1 MRCEAL
7 VRFLR
12 KIYVCFNRV
21 KHIYFLLVVI
31 GVVISFVGDA
41 LRSLLENRQQLILS
55 NLSEAD
61 KRAQKAQEK
70 LIEAKSQF
78 ETAKVKAEEIEKQG
92 VITLNKDKN
101 NSQIQTEEMIQRLDK
116 LKKETLL
123 SQQQK
128 ALKLLSKKVIQSSL
142 AQVQEKLQ
150 NRIDSKFQ
158 TSINNF
164 YIALLRNYGF

>member
-1 MRCEAL
+1 M
-7 VRFLR
+7 
-12 KIYVCFNRV
+12 
-21 KHIYFLLVVI
+21 
-31 GVVISFVGDA
+31 
-41 LRSLLENRQQLILS
+41 LENRQQLILS
-55 NLSEAD
+55 NLNEAD

-78 ETAKVKAEEIEKQG
+78 ETAKIKAEEIAKQG
-92 VITLNKDKN
+92 IITLNKDKS
-101 NSQIQTEEMIQRLDK
+101 NSQTQTEEMIQRLNQ
-116 LKKETLL
+116 LKQETLL

-128 ALKLLSKKVIQSSL
+128 ALKLLSQKVIQSAL

-164 YIALLRNYGF
+164 YIALFRKYGF

>member
-1 MRCEAL
+1 MD
-7 VRFLR
+7 
-12 KIYVCFNRV
+12 IQFNTN
-21 KHIYFLLVVI
+21 ILETNIINLIVVI
-31 GVVISFVGDA
+31 VVVISFVGDA
-41 LRSLLENRQQLILS
+41 LRSLLENRQQLILA

-61 KRAQKAQEK
+61 KRAKKAQEK

-78 ETAKVKAEEIEKQG
+78 EAAKLKSEEIAKQG
-92 VITLNKDKN
+92 IVTLNKDKD

-142 AQVQEKLQ
+142 TQVQEKLQ
-150 NRIDSKFQ
+150 KRIDSKFQ

>member
-1 MRCEAL
+1 M
-7 VRFLR
+7 
-12 KIYVCFNRV
+12 YVFNRV

>member
-1 MRCEAL
+1 M
-7 VRFLR
+7 
-12 KIYVCFNRV
+12 
-21 KHIYFLLVVI
+21 
-31 GVVISFVGDA
+31 
-41 LRSLLENRQQLILS
+41 RSLLENRQQLILA
-55 NLSEAD
+55 NLNEAD
-61 KRAQKAQEK
+61 KRAQKAREK

-78 ETAKVKAEEIEKQG
+78 EAAQLKAEKIARQG
-92 VITLNKDKN
+92 IITLTKDKD
-101 NSQIQTEEMIQRLDK
+101 NSKIQTEELIQRLDN

-142 AQVQEKLQ
+142 AQVREKLQ

-164 YIALLRNYGF
+164 YIALLRNYSF

>member
-1 MRCEAL
+1 M
-7 VRFLR
+7 
-12 KIYVCFNRV
+12 
-21 KHIYFLLVVI
+21 
-31 GVVISFVGDA
+31 GDA

-61 KRAQKAQEK
+61 KRAKKAKEK

-78 ETAKVKAEEIEKQG
+78 DAAKLKAEEIKKQG

-101 NSQIQTEEMIQRLDK
+101 TSQIQTEEMIQRLDK

-142 AQVQEKLQ
+142 TQVKEKLK

>member
-1 MRCEAL
+1 M
-7 VRFLR
+7 
-12 KIYVCFNRV
+12 
-21 KHIYFLLVVI
+21 
-31 GVVISFVGDA
+31 
-41 LRSLLENRQQLILS
+41 LENRQQLILA
-55 NLSEAD
+55 NLNEAD
-61 KRAQKAQEK
+61 KRAQKAREK

-78 ETAKVKAEEIEKQG
+78 EAAQLKAEKIARQG
-92 VITLNKDKN
+92 IITLTKDKD
-101 NSQIQTEEMIQRLDK
+101 NSKIQTEELIQRLDN

-142 AQVQEKLQ
+142 AQVREKLQ

-164 YIALLRNYGF
+164 YIALLRNYSF

>member
-1 MRCEAL
+1 M
-7 VRFLR
+7 
-12 KIYVCFNRV
+12 
-21 KHIYFLLVVI
+21 VVI

-41 LRSLLENRQQLILS
+41 LRSLLENRQQLILT

-61 KRAQKAQEK
+61 KRAQNAQEK

-78 ETAKVKAEEIEKQG
+78 EAAKLKAEEITNQG
-92 VITLNKDKN
+92 VITLNKDKG
-101 NSQIQTEEMIQRLDK
+101 NSKIQTEEMIQRLDK

-128 ALKLLSKKVIQSSL
+128 TLKLLSKKVIQSSL
-142 AQVQEKLQ
+142 AQVQKKLQ
-150 NRIDSKFQ
+150 NRIDFKFQ

>member
-1 MRCEAL
+1 M
-7 VRFLR
+7 
-12 KIYVCFNRV
+12 
-21 KHIYFLLVVI
+21 
-31 GVVISFVGDA
+31 
-41 LRSLLENRQQLILS
+41 LENRQQLILA
-55 NLSEAD
+55 NLSEAE

-78 ETAKVKAEEIEKQG
+78 EAAKLKAEEIAKQG
-92 VITLNKDKN
+92 IITLNKDKDN
-101 NSQIQTEEMIQRLDK
+101 FQIQTEDMIQRLDR

-128 ALKLLSKKVIQSSL
+128 ALKLLAKKVIQSSL
-142 AQVQEKLQ
+142 TQVQEKLQ

>member
-1 MRCEAL
+1 MCG
-7 VRFLR
+7 FLENY
-12 KIYVCFNRV
+12 IYINWV
-21 KHIYFLLVVI
+21 KYIYFLLVVI

-55 NLSEAD
+55 NLNEAD
-61 KRAQKAQEK
+61 TRAKKAQEK

-78 ETAKVKAEEIEKQG
+78 ETAKLKAEEIAKQG
-92 VITLNKDKN
+92 IITLNKDKN
-101 NSQIQTEEMIQRLDK
+101 NSQIQTEEMIQRLNQ
-116 LKKETLL
+116 LKQETLL

-128 ALKLLSKKVIQSSL
+128 ALKLLSQKVIQSAL

-150 NRIDSKFQ
+150 RRIDSKFQ

>member
-1 MRCEAL
+1 M
-7 VRFLR
+7 
-12 KIYVCFNRV
+12 YFNWV
-21 KHIYFLLVVI
+21 KHIYFRLVVI

-55 NLSEAD
+55 NLNEAD

-78 ETAKVKAEEIEKQG
+78 ETAKIKAEEIAKQG
-92 VITLNKDKN
+92 IITLNKDKN
-101 NSQIQTEEMIQRLDK
+101 NSQIQTEEMIQRLNQ

-128 ALKLLSKKVIQSSL
+128 ALKLLSQKVIQSAL
-142 AQVQEKLQ
+142 TQVQEKLQ

>member
-1 MRCEAL
+1 M
-7 VRFLR
+7 
-12 KIYVCFNRV
+12 
-21 KHIYFLLVVI
+21 
-31 GVVISFVGDA
+31 GDA
-41 LRSLLENRQQLILS
+41 LRSLLENRQQLILA
-55 NLSEAD
+55 NLSEAE

-70 LIEAKSQF
+70 LIKAKSQF
-78 ETAKVKAEEIEKQG
+78 EAAKLKAEEIAKQG
-92 VITLNKDKN
+92 IITLNKDKDN
-101 NSQIQTEEMIQRLDK
+101 FQIQTGDMIQRLDK

-128 ALKLLSKKVIQSSL
+128 ALKLLAKKVIQSSL
-142 AQVQEKLQ
+142 TQVQEKLQ

>member
-1 MRCEAL
+1 MD
-7 VRFLR
+7 
-12 KIYVCFNRV
+12 IQFNTN
-21 KHIYFLLVVI
+21 ILETNIINLAVVI
-31 GVVISFVGDA
+31 VVVISFVGDA
-41 LRSLLENRQQLILS
+41 LRSLLENRQQLILA

-61 KRAQKAQEK
+61 KRAKKAQEK

-78 ETAKVKAEEIEKQG
+78 EAAKLKSEEIAKQG
-92 VITLNKDKN
+92 IVTLNKDKD

-142 AQVQEKLQ
+142 TQVQEKLQ
-150 NRIDSKFQ
+150 KRIDSKFQ

>member
-1 MRCEAL
+1 MGE
-7 VRFLR
+7 
-12 KIYVCFNRV
+12 
-21 KHIYFLLVVI
+21 
-31 GVVISFVGDA
+31 A
-41 LRSLLENRQQLILS
+41 LRSLLENRQQLILA
-55 NLSEAD
+55 NLDEAS

-70 LIEAKSQF
+70 LFEAKSQF
-78 ETAKVKAEEIEKQG
+78 EAAKLKAEEITKQG
-92 VITLNKDKN
+92 IINLNKDKN

-128 ALKLLSKKVIQSSL
+128 ALQLLSKKVIQSSL
-142 AQVQEKLQ
+142 MQVQDKLQ
-150 NRIDSKFQ
+150 DRIDSKFQ

>member
-1 MRCEAL
+1 M
-7 VRFLR
+7 
-12 KIYVCFNRV
+12 
-21 KHIYFLLVVI
+21 
-31 GVVISFVGDA
+31 GDA

-70 LIEAKSQF
+70 LIEAKSQL
-78 ETAKVKAEEIEKQG
+78 EAAKIKAEEIAKQG
-92 VITLNKDKN
+92 VITLKKDKN
-101 NSQIQTEEMIQRLDK
+101 NSQIQTEEMIQRLDQ

-128 ALKLLSKKVIQSSL
+128 ALQLLSQKVIQSAL

>member
-1 MRCEAL
+1 M
-7 VRFLR
+7 
-12 KIYVCFNRV
+12 
-21 KHIYFLLVVI
+21 
-31 GVVISFVGDA
+31 
-41 LRSLLENRQQLILS
+41 LENRQQLILA
-55 NLSEAD
+55 NLSEAE

-70 LIEAKSQF
+70 LVKAKSQF
-78 ETAKVKAEEIEKQG
+78 EAAKLKAEEIAKQG
-92 VITLNKDKN
+92 IITRNKDKDN
-101 NSQIQTEEMIQRLDK
+101 FQIQTEDTIQRLDK

-150 NRIDSKFQ
+150 NGIDSKFQ

-164 YIALLRNYGF
+164 YIALFRNYGF

>member
-1 MRCEAL
+1 M
-7 VRFLR
+7 
-12 KIYVCFNRV
+12 
-21 KHIYFLLVVI
+21 
-31 GVVISFVGDA
+31 
-41 LRSLLENRQQLILS
+41 RSLLENRQQLILA
-55 NLSEAD
+55 NLDEAN

-70 LIEAKSQF
+70 LSEAKSQF
-78 ETAKVKAEEIEKQG
+78 EAARLKAEEIAKQG
-92 VITLNKDKN
+92 IINLNKDKN

-128 ALKLLSKKVIQSSL
+128 ALQLLSKKVIQSSL
-142 AQVQEKLQ
+142 MQVQSKLQ
-150 NRIDSKFQ
+150 DRIDSKFQ

>member
-1 MRCEAL
+1 M
-7 VRFLR
+7 
-12 KIYVCFNRV
+12 
-21 KHIYFLLVVI
+21 
-31 GVVISFVGDA
+31 
-41 LRSLLENRQQLILS
+41 RSLLENRQQLILA

-78 ETAKVKAEEIEKQG
+78 EAAKLKADEIAKQG
-92 VITLNKDKN
+92 IATLNRDKD

-142 AQVQEKLQ
+142 TQVQEKLQ
-150 NRIDSKFQ
+150 KRIDSKFQ

>member
-1 MRCEAL
+1 VGEAL
-7 VRFLR
+7 
-12 KIYVCFNRV
+12 
-21 KHIYFLLVVI
+21 H
-31 GVVISFVGDA
+31 
-41 LRSLLENRQQLILS
+41 SLLENRQQLILA
-55 NLSEAD
+55 NLDEAN

-70 LIEAKSQF
+70 LSEAKSQF
-78 ETAKVKAEEIEKQG
+78 EAARLKAEEIAKQG
-92 VITLNKDKN
+92 IINLNKDKN

-128 ALKLLSKKVIQSSL
+128 ALQLLSKKVIQSSL
-142 AQVQEKLQ
+142 MQVQSKLQ
-150 NRIDSKFQ
+150 DRIDSKFQ

>member
-1 MRCEAL
+1 M
-7 VRFLR
+7 
-12 KIYVCFNRV
+12 
-21 KHIYFLLVVI
+21 
-31 GVVISFVGDA
+31 GDA

-70 LIEAKSQF
+70 LMEAKSQL
-78 ETAKVKAEEIEKQG
+78 ESAKIKAEEIAKQG
-92 VITLNKDKN
+92 IITLNQDKD
-101 NSQIQTEEMIQRLDK
+101 NSQLQTEEMIQRLDK
-116 LKKETLL
+116 LKQETML

-128 ALKLLSKKVIQSSL
+128 ALKLLSKKVIQSAL
-142 AQVQEKLQ
+142 AQVKEKIQ
-150 NRIDSKFQ
+150 NRIDPKFQ

>member
-1 MRCEAL
+1 MGE
-7 VRFLR
+7 
-12 KIYVCFNRV
+12 
-21 KHIYFLLVVI
+21 
-31 GVVISFVGDA
+31 A
-41 LRSLLENRQQLILS
+41 LRSLLENRQQLILA
-55 NLSEAD
+55 NLDEAN

-70 LIEAKSQF
+70 LSEAKSQF
-78 ETAKVKAEEIEKQG
+78 EAAKLKAEEIAKQG
-92 VITLNKDKN
+92 IINLNKDKN

-128 ALKLLSKKVIQSSL
+128 ALQLLSKKVIQSSL
-142 AQVQEKLQ
+142 MQVQSKLQ
-150 NRIDSKFQ
+150 DRIDSKFQ